1 MGASIESYQRR
12 VGVVWVLH
20 RMNGIS
26 RRFKRE
32 VYGDCTAVACGSLY
46 RSFWQ
51 CNFTAQLACVAI
63 VSRLHERCVRAVC
76 EVHGRFMGAALDLYG
91 VVRALCGNCMGVTA
105 CVWQLYGCC
114 MGGAW
119 E

>member
-1 MGASIESYQRR
+1 
-12 VGVVWVLH
+12 
-20 RMNGIS
+20 
-26 RRFKRE
+26 
-32 VYGDCTAVACGSLY
+32 
-46 RSFWQ
+46 
-51 CNFTAQLACVAI
+51 
-63 VSRLHERCVRAVC
+63 
-76 EVHGRFMGAALDLYG
+76 LDLYG